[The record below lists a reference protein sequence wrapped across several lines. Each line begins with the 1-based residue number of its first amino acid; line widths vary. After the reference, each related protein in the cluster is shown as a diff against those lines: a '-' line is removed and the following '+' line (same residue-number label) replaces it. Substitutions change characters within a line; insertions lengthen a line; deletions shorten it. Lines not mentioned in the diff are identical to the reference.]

1 MGLGAD
7 AVNKVSKSAES
18 RVRGDGFVSSAI
30 LSLIDEFNR
39 ADKSGIITPNIAHDF
54 LLGAFII
61 LLRLRMGPQQI

>member
-30 LSLIDEFNR
+30 PSLIDEFNKGR
-39 ADKSGIITPNIAHDF
+39 QVWNNYSEQLKDDCT
-54 LLGAFII
+54 
-61 LLRLRMGPQQI
+61 